1 MPTIDFE
8 ARVETTINSIQ
19 ASDEFHPDNKELIQ
33 NFKRDLKLEG
43 LSDGWLQKLTAHLK
57 VIGEHLG
64 DTRFEDM
71 NEDDVKDLVEWAQNR
86 TKENGDDIADATVN
100 AYKQVIKRFWRW
112 MHDLPRGEHPEPVA
126 WINTTANNSGN
137 GKLPTDLLTREDIE
151 ALKDACRND
160 RDRAFIAM
168 LYETGARIGELI
180 DLSVGDI
187 EDHKH
192 GRKVV
197 IDGKT
202 GPRRL
207 PLLEAT
213 PAIND
218 WLNDHPDPTP
228 DAPLWCKLRSPEK
241 VSYHYIRQK
250 LLVRAGER
258 AAKYNPEE
266 FASDPDAVADP
277 EVSVEFYKP
286 LNPHHFRHSRASHLA
301 NEFTEAQ
308 LCEWFGWVQGSDV
321 PAKYVHLSG
330 RDIDNAYG
338 QLHGIEPED
347 AEDSGPTIAECWR
360 CEEINEA
367 DDRFCSRCGAALDE
381 DAAETFEDQVEGD
394 IKQSYR
400 EVDPEDPKAE
410 KLDTL
415 DNLLDD
421 PEVRTALLERFG
433 E

>member
-1 MPTIDFE
+1 MPTVDFE
-8 ARVETTINSIQ
+8 ARVETTLNSIED
-19 ASDEFHPDNKELIQ
+19 SDEIHPDNKELIRE
-33 NFKRDLKLEG
+33 FKRDLTLEG
-43 LSDGWLQKLTAHLK
+43 MSDGWLQKLTSHLK
-57 VIGEHLG
+57 VIAEHLG

-71 NEDDVKDLVEWAQNR
+71 EQADVKDLVEWVHGR
-86 TKENGDDIADATVN
+86 DVSEATVN
-100 AYKQVIKRFWRW
+100 AYEQVIKRFWRW
-112 MHDLPRGEHPEPVA
+112 MYDLPRGEHPEMVD
-126 WINTTANNSGN
+126 WINTTGPSKGN
-137 GKLPTDLLTREDIE
+137 GKLPTDLLTRDDID

-180 DLSVGDI
+180 DLTVGDI

-202 GPRRL
+202 GQRRL

-213 PAIND
+213 PAINS
-218 WLNDHPDPTP
+218 WLNDHPDPSNG
-228 DAPLWCKLRSPEK
+228 APLWCQLRDAESEL
-241 VSYHYIRQK
+241 SYHYIRQK

-258 AAKYNPEE
+258 AAKADPGTFAADAEAAPEE
-266 FASDPDAVADP
+266 I
-277 EVSVEFYKP
+277 EFHKP

-338 QLHGIEPED
+338 QLHGIEPEE
-347 AEDSGPTIAECWR
+347 EDDDGPPIEECWR

-367 DDRFCSRCGAALDE
+367 DDRCCSRCGAALDE
-381 DAAETFEDQVEGD
+381 DAQAVHEEVQQDVGAEKALAGLEDVGD
-394 IKQSYR
+394 LS
-400 EVDPEDPKAE
+400 PEDIEALANDDEVMAQLVQARAE
-410 KLDTL
+410 
-415 DNLLDD
+415 
-421 PEVRTALLERFG
+421 RSG
-433 E
+433 

>member
-19 ASDEFHPDNKELIQ
+19 ASDEIHPDNKELIQ
-33 NFKRDLKLEG
+33 DFKRDLKLEG
-43 LSDGWLQKLTAHLK
+43 LSDGWLQKLTSHLK

-71 NEDDVKDLVEWAQNR
+71 TEDDAKDLVEWAQGR
-86 TKENGDDIADATVN
+86 DVSDSTVN
-100 AYKQVIKRFWRW
+100 AYKQVIKRFWQW
-112 MHDLPRGEHPEPVA
+112 MYDMPKGEHPEMVA
-126 WINTTANNSGN
+126 FINTTEKNGGN
-137 GKLPTDLLTREDIE
+137 GKLPKDLLTRDDVD
-151 ALKDACRND
+151 ALKDACRNT

-180 DLSVGDI
+180 DLTVGDI

-202 GPRRL
+202 GQRRL

-213 PAIND
+213 PAINS
-218 WLNDHPDPTP
+218 WLNDHPDPAK
-228 DAPLWCKLRSPEK
+228 DAPLWCQLRDAESEL
-241 VSYHYIRQK
+241 SYHYIRQK

-258 AAKYNPEE
+258 AAKNDPEQFTKQSDVADTPPEE
-266 FASDPDAVADP
+266 L
-277 EVSVEFYKP
+277 EFHKP
-286 LNPHHFRHSRASHLA
+286 LNPHHFRHSRATHLA
-301 NEFTEAQ
+301 NEFKEAQ

-347 AEDSGPTIAECWR
+347 DEDDGPTITECWR

-381 DAAETFEDQVEGD
+381 DAAQTFEEQVEGD
-394 IKQSYR
+394 VKQDYR
-400 EVDPEDPKAE
+400 DTDPEDTETLE

-415 DNLLDD
+415 DGLLDD
-421 PEVRTALLERFG
+421 PEVKAALLEKIG
-433 E
+433 ER

>member
-1 MPTIDFE
+1 MPTVDFE
-8 ARVETTINSIQ
+8 ARVETTLDSID
-19 ASDEFHPDNKELIQ
+19 ASDEIHPDNKALVRE
-33 NFKRDLKLEG
+33 FKRDLTLEG
-43 LSDGWLQKLTAHLK
+43 MSDGWLQKLTSHLK
-57 VIGEHLG
+57 VIAEHLG
-64 DTRFEDM
+64 DSRFEDM
-71 NEDDVKDLVEWAQNR
+71 DKDDVKDLVEWVHSR
-86 TKENGDDIADATVN
+86 DVSEATVN
-100 AYKQVIKRFWRW
+100 AYEQVIKRFWRW
-112 MHDLPRGEHPEPVA
+112 MYDLPRGEHPDMVD
-126 WINTTANNSGN
+126 WINTTGPSKGN
-137 GKLPTDLLTREDIE
+137 GKLPTDLLTRDDID
-151 ALKDACRND
+151 ALKNACRND
-160 RDRAFIAM
+160 RDRAFIAL

-180 DLSVGDI
+180 DLTVGDI

-213 PAIND
+213 PAINA
-218 WLNDHPDPTP
+218 WLNDHPDPTK
-228 DAPLWCKLRSPEK
+228 DAPMWCQLRAAEKKL
-241 VSYHYIRQK
+241 SYHYIRQK

-258 AAKYNPEE
+258 AAKADPET
-266 FASDPDAVADP
+266 FAADPDAPAEDIG
-277 EVSVEFYKP
+277 FHKP

-338 QLHGIEPED
+338 QLHGIEPE
-347 AEDSGPTIAECWR
+347 EDDENGPTITECWR

-381 DAAETFEDQVEGD
+381 DAQDIQEEVQQDVGAEKVLAGLEDVED
-394 IKQSYR
+394 LT
-400 EVDPEDPKAE
+400 PEDIDALAE
-410 KLDTL
+410 
-415 DNLLDD
+415 DD
-421 PEVRTALLERFG
+421 EIMAQLIQKRAERS